1 MLIYFAIGKCE
12 EDETKTHDTRGHKV
26 QRSMSLALDQDS
38 PNQDWDK
45 FAAFEDNL
53 ENIHTIVCFL
63 VVCVST

>member
-1 MLIYFAIGKCE
+1 MLIYLAIGKCE

-26 QRSMSLALDQDS
+26 QGSMSLALDQDS

-53 ENIHTIVCFL
+53 ENMYM
-63 VVCVST
+63 